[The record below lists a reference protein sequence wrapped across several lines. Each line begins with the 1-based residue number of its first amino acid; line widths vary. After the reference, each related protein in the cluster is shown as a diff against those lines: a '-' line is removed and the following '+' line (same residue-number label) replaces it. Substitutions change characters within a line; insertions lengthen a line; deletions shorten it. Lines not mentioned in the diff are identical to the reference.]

1 MSDQEKITTETAR
14 TSIDQMLRTCQLLH
28 SQLSMMADM
37 KANILISTSLIIFTI
52 SIAYINANKLSV
64 SLIVFLFSALCSAC
78 SAFLAVMPG
87 GSEKGKKGL
96 KPEKVNPLF
105 FGSFA
110 QLNQDEYLERMDNV
124 MKSDAKVYETIILDI
139 YNLGTVLQ
147 KKKYRFLSYS
157 YRILLAGMIISVILF
172 AGEQYYK

>member
-1 MSDQEKITTETAR
+1 MSDQGKITTETAR
-14 TSIDQMLRTCQLLH
+14 VSIDQMLRTCQLLH

-52 SIAYINANKLSV
+52 AIAYIKVNEFSLS
-64 SLIVFLFSALCSAC
+64 LTVFLFSALCSGC
-78 SAFLAVMPG
+78 SAFMAVMPG

-96 KPEKVNPLF
+96 KPKKINPLF

-110 QLNQDEYLERMDNV
+110 QLNQDEYLEQMDNV

-147 KKKYRFLSYS
+147 NKKYRFLTYS

-172 AGEQYYK
+172 TGEQYFK

>member
-1 MSDQEKITTETAR
+1 MSDQGKITTETSR
-14 TSIDQMLRTCQLLH
+14 VSIDQMLRTCQLLH

-52 SIAYINANKLSV
+52 AIAYIKVNEFSI
-64 SLIVFLFSALCSAC
+64 SLTVFLFSALCSAC

-87 GSEKGKKGL
+87 GSEKGKEGL

-110 QLNQDEYLERMDNV
+110 QLNQDEYLEQMDNV

-147 KKKYRFLSYS
+147 NKKYRYLSYS

-172 AGEQYYK
+172 VGEQYFK